1 MDCNEYS
8 KIGINRMYKCYNG
21 RLCNEIES
29 EEDVLERLECI
40 SCKSRELLEYVWR
53 LKPKYKGKSLEEV
66 EKKLGITRK
75 EAESN
80 FHFGKYLLYFK
91 DYKEM
96 EFKEGIKLGMLV
108 RAYYKDYRIHFH
120 KGKKSVK
127 YMVDSKNFIECI
139 NLLKEDYK
147 FVLVQHYGLF
157 GGNPITYA
165 ELGKI
170 LKISMHAVQTMEDLA
185 LRELRLVSF
194 KFLEEL
200 DDYYCDLLI
209 LVYDKKISKKEYNA
223 LRRAGISTYE
233 ELKNCAPERL
243 ISFSGI
249 GPRMLKNLKEV
260 QKTL

>member
-1 MDCNEYS
+1 MDYKGYS
-8 KIGINRMYKCYNG
+8 KIGINRMYKSYSG

-40 SCKSRELLEYVWR
+40 PCKSRELLEYVWR

-91 DYKEM
+91 DY
-96 EFKEGIKLGMLV
+96 
-108 RAYYKDYRIHFH
+108 RIHFH

-157 GGNPITYA
+157 RGNPLTYA
-165 ELGKI
+165 ELGKN
-170 LKISMHAVQTMEDLA
+170 LKISIHAAQTMEDLA

-200 DDYYCDLLI
+200 DDYYCDLLV

>member
-1 MDCNEYS
+1 M
-8 KIGINRMYKCYNG
+8 
-21 RLCNEIES
+21 
-29 EEDVLERLECI
+29 
-40 SCKSRELLEYVWR
+40 
-53 LKPKYKGKSLEEV
+53 
-66 EKKLGITRK
+66 
-75 EAESN
+75 
-80 FHFGKYLLYFK
+80 LYFK
-91 DYKEM
+91 DFKEID
-96 EFKEGIKLGMLV
+96 FKEGVKLGMLA

-127 YMVDSKNFIECI
+127 YMIDSKKFITCI

-147 FVLVQHYGLF
+147 FVLIQHYGLF
-157 GGNPITYA
+157 RGNPLTYA
-165 ELGKI
+165 ELGKN
-170 LKISMHAVQTMEDLA
+170 LKISIHAVQTMEDLA

-209 LVYDKKISKKEYNA
+209 LVYNKKISKKEYNA

-233 ELKNCAPERL
+233 ELKNCSPERL

>member
-1 MDCNEYS
+1 MN
-8 KIGINRMYKCYNG
+8 KP
-21 RLCNEIES
+21 
-29 EEDVLERLECI
+29 ERLAPGHRMCAGCGGTI
-40 SCKSRELLEYVWR
+40 AVRNVLKALHPGDKAVIGNATGCLEVSTFMYPYTAYEDSYIHNAFENAGATLSGVETTYR
-53 LKPKYKGKSLEEV
+53 FMKKKGK
-66 EKKLGITRK
+66 
-75 EAESN
+75 
-80 FHFGKYLLYFK
+80 
-91 DYKEM
+91 
-96 EFKEGIKLGMLV
+96 
-108 RAYYKDYRIHFH
+108 
-120 KGKKSVK
+120 
-127 YMVDSKNFIECI
+127 
-139 NLLKEDYK
+139 LKEDYK